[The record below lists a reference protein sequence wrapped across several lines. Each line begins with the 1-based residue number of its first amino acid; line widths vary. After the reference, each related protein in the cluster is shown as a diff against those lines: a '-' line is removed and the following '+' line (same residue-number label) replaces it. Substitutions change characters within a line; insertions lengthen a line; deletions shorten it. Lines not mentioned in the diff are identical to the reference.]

1 MDSRISL
8 PEGPHASNTID
19 DSALQNGIEKFDR
32 NGALWIENLLSPK
45 FVDEL
50 NHAYT
55 KRYAR
60 LSKKELKQRY
70 AKVGDRRYMISVK
83 VKPPF
88 DSVALSANP
97 VLLPLLKHFLGD
109 NCVISSF
116 GSVVSFPGADAQPV
130 HFDYPP
136 LFESESTCNQLPPH
150 AVTLVV
156 PLINLDARTG
166 STAIWEGSHRASG
179 NRNHLKQLRDDTSL
193 EGAVLPMPKMG
204 DVYLM
209 DFRVIHAGTANVS
222 NLARPILY
230 IVYTRPWFHE
240 DANFPEQRPIELSRK
255 RFKKLTKP
263 QRKLFARALARDE

>member
-1 MDSRISL
+1 MESRISL
-8 PEGPHASNTID
+8 PDDPCASVVMDESTLQ
-19 DSALQNGIEKFDR
+19 SAIEKFDR
-32 NGALWIENLLSPK
+32 SGALWIENLLSPK

-55 KRYAR
+55 KRYAQ
-60 LSKKELKQRY
+60 LSKKKLKQRY
-70 AKVGDRRYMISVK
+70 AKVGDGRYMISVK

-136 LFESESTCNQLPPH
+136 LFESESTCNALPPH

-156 PLINLDARTG
+156 PLVNLDARTG

-179 NRNHLKQLRDDTSL
+179 NREQLRHLRDCASL
-193 EGAVLPMPKMG
+193 EGSVLPMPNKG

-209 DFRVIHAGTANVS
+209 DFRVIHAGTANIS

-263 QRKLFARALARDE
+263 QRKLFARALASD